1 MASALPS
8 SWHSVSL
15 HRVILRAAFFISL
28 LLVTPASNGSL
39 AGAAPRERQ
48 GGRTPGRGA
57 ADRRKR
63 GCGASLPVVRR
74 DARTETGERWCKCRT
89 GAGQLRLTRGFDD
102 ACVGDALPGTQI
114 TRRLASELTGRD
126 TSAGA

>member
-1 MASALPS
+1 MLWVQVLVQLQVLIGQVAVQRAVRPPCGMASALPS

-74 DARTETGERWCKCRT
+74 DARTETGE
-89 GAGQLRLTRGFDD
+89 
-102 ACVGDALPGTQI
+102 
-114 TRRLASELTGRD
+114 
-126 TSAGA
+126 